1 MKHEIDVEETKQRYQ
16 AELNQFIAQLNQ
28 LDQQRAVLIQ
38 AIQERRGIL
47 AFLESLNTHKESD
60 EKATA

>member
-1 MKHEIDVEETKQRYQ
+1 MSIVSLNIEESRQKYQ

-47 AFLESLNTHKESD
+47 AFLESLNTHKERLD
-60 EKATA
+60 G